1 MTSVK
6 TDFQKL
12 KNGFKRCIGAIG
24 QALKDYRHWI
34 CITFTLGFL
43 ALALFYFKNADLR
56 IIEAG
61 RDVGYSAVFYVKE
74 LFELSDGAKV
84 TVNEYSAA
92 PFKLPFHLPDTWEE
106 FQASWSAYWNIWT
119 SSETLNGY
127 MTFLGDML
135 FYVSKILCILVP
147 IISLVLLILV
157 GKERPINNDY
167 NKDSK
172 WLKKWRKFEKKVY
185 VRVKH
190 WLRNFLRFIK
200 ESGYLKLWAWIWAY
214 NFNVIA
220 IALEFFAFYLYFIAA
235 FDFVSIY
242 VQVVKLLRDLSV
254 ALYFIPIVIWVIIGL
269 WLMDRFRRKIGY
281 ERLEHMEMKN
291 RGFINERPIVVMI
304 NGTMGTGKT
313 TMITDMAL
321 SQEIMFRDEAFN
333 RMMQADLKFPFFPW
347 INLELSIKR
356 AMQNHS
362 VYSLAT
368 MRRFIRRRRYIFERQ
383 HRRKYIFDYDFEL
396 YGMYFDNKLY
406 LENIW
411 DVIETYAQLYLI
423 YVTQSSLIIS
433 NYSIRSDITLQDNG
447 NLPLWNTELFRIDSN
462 MLEAYSKYAHILD
475 FDMLRLGKKVIER
488 NKKADSFEFG
498 IIVIT
503 EIGKERGNNL
513 ENQEMKKKDETA
525 NPKNDLFNDWL
536 KMIRHSATVDNFP
549 FVKVFVDDQRPE
561 SWGADARDLCEI
573 GIIEER
579 SSRKLAMPLFAFGD
593 LLISWKLGRSVK
605 PYALHRFERGDN
617 TAKIHIAHGLNGKL
631 FKYHVGIYN
640 TFGFDK
646 LKLKIEKGT
655 MDGEFKEHWYYLMDG
670 KIKRKRF
677 STDCFSEV
685 FEEKALR
692 SDLGLDDLECY
703 VTSKAKFFEMLETN
717 SYFFQK
723 LAGIKDGFAEPIPPS
738 EEKETIPVIDLQE
751 IEFWGVFDMDK
762 SEAPKKRKIA

>member
-1 MTSVK
+1 MQRYV
-6 TDFQKL
+6 Q
-12 KNGFKRCIGAIG
+12 AIG

-34 CITFTLGFL
+34 CITATLGFL
-43 ALALFYFKNADLR
+43 ALAIFYFTYADLR
-56 IIEAG
+56 IIEG
-61 RDVGYSAVFYVKE
+61 CIDLKNSFLFYISE
-74 LFELSDGAKV
+74 LFNLDLQGEITV
-84 TVNEYSAA
+84 TSYSSA
-92 PFKLPFHLPDTWEE
+92 PFVMPFNLPDTWEE
-106 FQASWSAYWNIWT
+106 FKVLWGEYWELWA
-119 SSETLNGY
+119 SSENFAAY
-127 MTFLGDML
+127 MEYLSDVL
-135 FYVSKILCILVP
+135 FYVSKVLVILLP
-147 IISLVLLILV
+147 IFSIFLTVAAF
-157 GKERPINNDY
+157 KQRPMNNNY

-172 WLKKWRKFEKKVY
+172 ALKKWRKFEKKVY

-190 WLRNFLRFIK
+190 WLRTFGRFIK
-200 ESGYLKLWAWIWAY
+200 ENGYYWKIWAWIWAY

-220 IALEFFAFYLYFIAA
+220 MAIEFIAFYLYFISA
-235 FDFVSIY
+235 FDWVGIY
-242 VQVVKLLRDLSV
+242 AQCVKLLRDLSV
-254 ALYFIPIVIWVIIGL
+254 ALYFLPVVVWVVLTL
-269 WLMDRFRRKIGY
+269 WLLDWLRRKIGY

-313 TMITDMAL
+313 TMITDMSL

-368 MRRFIRRRRYIFERQ
+368 MRRFIRRRRYLFERQ
-383 HRRKYIFDYDFEL
+383 HKRKYIFDYDFEL
-396 YGMYFDNKLY
+396 YGMEFDNKLY

-513 ENQEMKKKDETA
+513 ENQEMKKKDEAA

-579 SSRKLAMPLFAFGD
+579 SSRKLAMPLFALGD

-605 PYALHRFERGDN
+605 PYAQHRFERGDN
-617 TAKIHIAHGLNGKL
+617 TAKMHIAHGLDGKL

-655 MDGEFKEHWYYLMDG
+655 MDGEAKEHWYYLMDG

-692 SDLGLDDLECY
+692 SDMGLDDLDCY
-703 VTSKAKFFEMLETN
+703 VTTKAKFFQMLETH

-723 LAGIKDGFAEPIPPS
+723 LSGFKDGEPEPAPPMDEPEAIPL
-738 EEKETIPVIDLQE
+738 IDLQK
-751 IEFWGVFDMDK
+751 IEFWGVFDMDE

>member
-1 MTSVK
+1 MTSVRE
-6 TDFQKL
+6 DFQKIKVGLKRFFVPIGRAL
-12 KNGFKRCIGAIG
+12 KN
-24 QALKDYRHWI
+24 YRHWI
-34 CITFTLGFL
+34 CLIVTLGFL
-43 ALALFYFKNADLR
+43 ALAIFYFTSADVR

-61 RDVGYSAVFYVKE
+61 RDLGLSFAFYGAE
-74 LFELSDGAKV
+74 LLELEHRIRPSV
-84 TVNEYSAA
+84 IEFSTV
-92 PFKLPFHLPDTWEE
+92 PFKMPFHLPDTWEE
-106 FQASWSAYWNIWT
+106 FQVLWSDYWSLWATRANFDEYW
-119 SSETLNGY
+119 Y
-127 MTFLGDML
+127 FLGDIL
-135 FYVSKILCILVP
+135 YYVSKVLCLLLPIVSIFIILATF
-147 IISLVLLILV
+147 
-157 GKERPINNDY
+157 KERPVNNDY

-172 WLKKWRKFEKKVY
+172 FLQRWRKFEKKVY
-185 VRVKH
+185 VPCREWVKKQ
-190 WLRNFLRFIK
+190 LAFIK
-200 ESGYLKLWAWIWAY
+200 EKGYFKLWCWIWAY

-220 IALEFFAFYLYFIAA
+220 IAMEFVAFYLYFIVD

-242 VQVVKLLRDLSV
+242 VQVVKLLRDVSV
-254 ALYFIPIVIWVIIGL
+254 ALYFLPIVVWVIVGL
-269 WLMDRFRRKIGY
+269 WLMDKLRRKIGY

-368 MRRFIRRRRYIFERQ
+368 MRKFIRRRRYLFERQ
-383 HRRKYIFDYDFEL
+383 KKRKYIFDYDFEH

-406 LENIW
+406 FENIW

-433 NYSIRSDITLQDNG
+433 NYSIRSDIAKVDNG
-447 NLPLWNTELFRIDSN
+447 NLPLWNTELFRIDSS

-513 ENQEMKKKDETA
+513 ENIELKKKDEFA

-579 SSRKLAMPLFAFGD
+579 SSRKLAMPLFALGD
-593 LLISWKLGRSVK
+593 LLITWKLGKGIKS
-605 PYALHRFERGDN
+605 YSQTRFERGDN
-617 TAKIHIAHGLNGKL
+617 TTPKHVFHGADGKL
-631 FKYHVGIYN
+631 FKYHLGIFN

-646 LKLKIEKGT
+646 LRLNIEKGT
-655 MDGEFKEHWYYLMDG
+655 MDGDKKQHWYYLMDG

-692 SDLGLDDLECY
+692 SDMGLDDLDCY

-723 LAGIKDGFAEPIPPS
+723 LAGIKDGFTQK
-738 EEKETIPVIDLQE
+738 KENA
-751 IEFWGVFDMDK
+751 DK
-762 SEAPKKRKIA
+762 SA

>member
-6 TDFQKL
+6 TDFQRL

-43 ALALFYFKNADLR
+43 ALAVFYFKNADLR

-106 FQASWSAYWNIWT
+106 FQVSWSAYWNIWA

-185 VRVKH
+185 VQVKH
-190 WLRNFLRFIK
+190 CLRNFLRFIK

-220 IALEFFAFYLYFIAA
+220 IALEFFAFYLYFITA

-291 RGFINERPIVVMI
+291 RGFINERPIVFMLC
-304 NGTMGTGKT
+304 GTMGKRKT
-313 TMITDMAL
+313 TLITDMAI
-321 SQEIMFRDEAFN
+321 SQEIMFRDKAFELILEC
-333 RMMQADLKFPFFPW
+333 DLKFPYFPW
-347 INLELSIKR
+347 INLEMDVRK

-362 VYSLAT
+362 VYNLAT
-368 MRRFIRRRRYIFERQ
+368 CRRFAKSKARKFYKRPQRRRIFMYDYER
-383 HRRKYIFDYDFEL
+383 
-396 YGMYFDNKLY
+396 YGMEYDDKLS
-406 LENIW
+406 LVNIW
-411 DVIETYAQLYLI
+411 KVIEDYVQLYFI
-423 YVTQSSLIIS
+423 YVMESTLLIS
-433 NYSIRSDITLQDNG
+433 NYSIRVDNVLDDLG
-447 NLPLWNTELFRIDSN
+447 NFPIWNSELFKKDSRL
-462 MLEAYSKYAHILD
+462 LEAYSRHAKILD
-475 FDMLRLGKKVIER
+475 FDWLRPGKRILDE
-488 NKKADSFEFG
+488 NKNCFEFG
-498 IIVIT
+498 VVVIT

-513 ENQEMKKKDETA
+513 ELQQVKKNDETA
-525 NPKNDLFNDWL
+525 NQKNDLFNSWL
-536 KMIRHSATVDNFP
+536 KMIRHTATVMNFP
-549 FVKVFVDDQRPE
+549 FVRVIVDEQRPE

-573 GIIEER
+573 VHIDE
-579 SSRKLAMPLFAFGD
+579 SSEKRLSMPLFALGD
-593 LLISWKLGRSVK
+593 LFLDWIQGRFEKRYVR
-605 PYALHRFERGDN
+605 HRFERGDN
-617 TAKIHIAHGLNGKL
+617 TLPIYLFHGAAAKMKQ
-631 FKYHVGIYN
+631 YHTGIFN
-640 TFGFDK
+640 TFGYYK
-646 LKLKIEKGT
+646 MRLQVENGT
-655 MDGEFKEHWYYLMDG
+655 QDGELTERGYYLMFG
-670 KIKRKRF
+670 KIYRLRF
-677 STDCFSEV
+677 STDCFSGV
-685 FEEKALR
+685 FEEQALR
-692 SDLGLDDLECY
+692 ALFGIIDMREFK
-703 VTSKAKFFEMLETN
+703 TEKASFEEMSVQN
-717 SYFFQK
+717 SYFFNDLIK
-723 LAGIKDGFAEPIPPS
+723 LKNR
-738 EEKETIPVIDLQE
+738 Q
-751 IEFWGVFDMDK
+751 
-762 SEAPKKRKIA
+762 